1 MKIHRIK
8 KEIGLSILFFLLF
21 GVFSSVKA
29 AQFFIAPPEIY
40 GNQEIEV
47 IVGLDTENQMINTV
61 ELSLGFS
68 PDDFLIKNVSNG
80 NSIISFWVEE
90 PKFSNEKGE
99 IDFAGII
106 PGGYFGRGGDLIKI
120 GLVAKKIGT
129 AIFNIKNA
137 KVLLNDGQGTETKV
151 AISDLKLNVVEAS
164 SPAGE
169 TSVKMK
175 DIEPPESFTPQIVQ
189 DSNIFGGKYS
199 LVFAT
204 QDKKSGI
211 DHYEV
216 QEKRAFE
223 IFGLKFG
230 KTKWTIAV
238 SPYLLIDQNLK
249 SYIYVKAVDRAG
261 NERIAVLPPQKL
273 AWYENYSLWVII
285 ILLIIFLLVF
295 RRRLRRKK

>member
-1 MKIHRIK
+1 
-8 KEIGLSILFFLLF
+8 LFLLLF
-21 GVFSSVKA
+21 GVSSSVKA

-47 IVGLDTENQMINTV
+47 VVGLDTENQTINTV
-61 ELSLGFS
+61 ELRLGFS

-80 NSIISFWVEE
+80 NSIISFWIEE

-99 IDFAGII
+99 ISFAGII
-106 PGGYFGRGGDLIKI
+106 PGGYFGRGGDLIKV

-129 AIFNIKNA
+129 AIFNIKST
-137 KVLLNDGQGTETKV
+137 KVLLNDGQGTETEV
-151 AISDLKLNVVEAS
+151 LAADLKLNVVET
-164 SPAGE
+164 PPLTGE
-169 TSVKMK
+169 TPLKIK
-175 DIEPPESFTPQIVQ
+175 DTEPPESFTPQIIQ
-189 DSNIFGGKYS
+189 DPNIFGGKYS

-216 QEKRAFE
+216 KESALG
-223 IFGLKFG
+223 IFGLQFG
-230 KTKWTIAV
+230 KAKWTVGV

-249 SYIYVKAVDRAG
+249 SRVYVKAVDRAG

-295 RRRLRRKK
+295 RRRLRRKKQT